1 MAAEAK
7 KLSEQIEG
15 SDGVDD
21 HDCGS
26 EHVQE
31 SNVETTTSTDACK
44 QEEDVN
50 HPLVG
55 NMHG

>member
-7 KLSEQIEG
+7 KVSEQVED

-21 HDCGS
+21 NNCGS

-31 SNVETTTSTDACK
+31 SNVEITTSADVSK
-44 QEEDVN
+44 QEDVN
-50 HPLVG
+50 HPLVK
-55 NMHG
+55 NTHG